1 MILEILWGPI
11 FTPLVIK
18 LGGVKMGCVQ
28 FLPQV
33 CPAFTPTCVAKKHDI
48 FKNNFLISESH

>member
-33 CPAFTPTCVAKKHDI
+33 CPAFTPTCVAKNMISLKTI
-48 FKNNFLISESH
+48 F

>member
-33 CPAFTPTCVAKKHDI
+33 CPAFTPTCVAKT
-48 FKNNFLISESH
+48 